1 MIKARINGKR
11 IDLPSG
17 WHEMDTDTYQRIK
30 SIEEPTLISLFSA
43 VVGFD
48 YQAVAESSDS
58 DLELA
63 MYQVTSYIV
72 NTAGEEYF
80 RKADPPQFFQIG
92 GKKVAVERN
101 LEAMTIE
108 QNLVVRQKLA
118 SLKFLEQAIAFVIA
132 VYLQP
137 KVDGKFDVNRAKEL
151 EQEVLRMPIE
161 DTFPI
166 GFFLLKRLQTFGKSG
181 VRLWLHRLTSWM
193 NSNKRWP
200 RWLKWKGWRH
210 FLIYQ

>member
-1 MIKARINGKR
+1 MIRATINGRR
-11 IDLPSG
+11 IDIPSG
-17 WHEMDTDTYQRIK
+17 WHEMDTETYQRIK

-58 DLELA
+58 DLEFA

-92 GKKVAVERN
+92 GKRVEVEKN

-108 QNLVVRQKLA
+108 QNLVIRQRLTN
-118 SLKFLEQAIAFVIA
+118 LKFLEQAISFAIA
-132 VYLQP
+132 AYLQP
-137 KVDGKFDVNRAKEL
+137 KVDGKFDINRAKEL
-151 EQEVLRMPIE
+151 EKDVLRMPIE
-161 DTFPI
+161 DTFPV
-166 GFFLLKRLQTFGKSG
+166 GFFLLSRLQTFGQSG
-181 VRLWLHRLTSWM
+181 ARLWLLRLIWWMTS
-193 NSNKRWP
+193 SKRWP
-200 RWLKWKGWRH
+200 RWPKWKR
-210 FLIYQ
+210 